1 MKKAFNLPEFMVEG
15 DSEEEVRD
23 TEEEGDDEDGD
34 IDKEGDNFGNSNVVT
49 ILMRN

>member
-1 MKKAFNLPEFMVEG
+1 MEG

-34 IDKEGDNFGNSNVVT
+34 VDKEGGNFGDSNLGDN
-49 ILMRN
+49 IDEKLS